1 MGVGGGEVVRGDA
14 AFDRARSRLVRGL
27 ADGGVEDERVLG
39 AMAQAPRHLFVDE
52 ALRERAYE
60 DRPLPI
66 GHGQTISHPST
77 VAVMTEALEV
87 DRRARVLEI
96 GTGSGYQT
104 AVLAGLCGN
113 VYSIERIAPLA
124 ARARRILD
132 ELGHFNVALQVGDG
146 TIGWNAEAPFDAIIV
161 TAATPRLPA
170 PLFAQLRAG
179 GRLVVPLGD
188 EHTQTLV
195 RYRLTGY
202 GEAEEEIIGE
212 CRFVKLVGRYGFSH

>member
-1 MGVGGGEVVRGDA
+1 
-14 AFDRARSRLVRGL
+14 
-27 ADGGVEDERVLG
+27 
-39 AMAQAPRHLFVDE
+39 
-52 ALRERAYE
+52 
-60 DRPLPI
+60 
-66 GHGQTISHPST
+66 
-77 VAVMTEALEV
+77 MTEALAV
-87 DRRARVLEI
+87 ARRARVLEI

>member
-1 MGVGGGEVVRGDA
+1 
-14 AFDRARSRLVRGL
+14 
-27 ADGGVEDERVLG
+27 EDERVLG

>member
-1 MGVGGGEVVRGDA
+1 MVRGDA

-27 ADGGVEDERVLG
+27 ADGGIEDERVLG

-170 PLFAQLRAG
+170 PLLAQLRAG

>member
-1 MGVGGGEVVRGDA
+1 VVRGDA

-27 ADGGVEDERVLG
+27 ADGGIEDERVLG

-170 PLFAQLRAG
+170 PLLAQLRAG

>member
-1 MGVGGGEVVRGDA
+1 MVRGDA

-27 ADGGVEDERVLG
+27 ADGGIEDERVLG

-132 ELGHFNVALQVGDG
+132 ELGHFKVALQVGDG

>member
-1 MGVGGGEVVRGDA
+1 MVRGDA

-27 ADGGVEDERVLG
+27 ADGGIEDERVLG

-113 VYSIERIAPLA
+113 VYSIERLAPLA

>member
-1 MGVGGGEVVRGDA
+1 VRGDA

-27 ADGGVEDERVLG
+27 ADGGIEDERVLG

>member
-1 MGVGGGEVVRGDA
+1 MVRGDA

-27 ADGGVEDERVLG
+27 ADGGIEDERVLG

>member
-1 MGVGGGEVVRGDA
+1 VRGDA

-27 ADGGVEDERVLG
+27 ADGGIEDERVLG

-170 PLFAQLRAG
+170 PLLAQLRAG

>member
-1 MGVGGGEVVRGDA
+1 VVRGDA

-27 ADGGVEDERVLG
+27 ADGGIEDERVLG